1 MCLRGRSRKS
11 RSLGSNVGFRSSQT
25 KVEEVKDI
33 VRDEMS
39 DMHAANPLICFFLCF
54 VAFDTSG
61 SPEPQ
66 PLFADTISV
75 QRLSENNPV
84 TGVCAGELETGHLS
98 SLMC

>member
-11 RSLGSNVGFRSSQT
+11 RSLGSNFGFRSSQT

-39 DMHAANPLICFFLCF
+39 DMH
-54 VAFDTSG
+54 G